1 MYVLL
6 IIAIYS
12 DSCVEKTLIY
22 YPHITKKCDIC
33 DMIQIETIFDI
44 LVKGFIIGVV
54 VSAPLGPVGVLCIQR
69 TLNKGRWYGF
79 VTGLGA
85 SLSDIAYALLTG
97 YGMSFVFDYIN
108 KNIFYLQL
116 LGSVML
122 LLFFFFFF
130 RSNPVQS
137 IRPASSSKGSY
148 FHNFITA
155 FFVTLSN
162 PLIIFLFIGLFAR
175 FAFVQPGVLVFEEIT
190 GYLAIAIG
198 ALTWWLGI
206 TYFVNKV
213 YPKLGF
219 DETHFMD
226 DFDETNILREYI
238 TDQELYDGIID
249 RYENRKNNEKL
260 YIMGITMQNHGGY
273 GTRYDNFDQEVY
285 KLGDSYT
292 DGNQYLSLIHE
303 SDKAFKNLITY
314 FQNVDDPVEIVF
326 FGDHQPGLYS
336 EFIKLINGKGTS
348 GLSEDEIEKLYTVPF
363 YIWTNYETEAKT
375 VDITSLNYLS
385 TMTLERAN
393 IDLPAYNQFLADMM
407 EVVPAINSRG
417 YYSKTAGGF
426 LHIDEATGEEAEWIK
441 NYNILQYNSMFDEKN
456 KSSLFFPYIK

>member
-122 LLFFFFFF
+122 LLFGIYTF

-137 IRPASSSKGSY
+137 IRPASSSK
-148 FHNFITA
+148 
-155 FFVTLSN
+155 
-162 PLIIFLFIGLFAR
+162 
-175 FAFVQPGVLVFEEIT
+175 VFEEIT

-213 YPKLGF
+213 RTKFNLRGIWILNRVVGSIVMLVSVAGLIYTLLG
-219 DETHFMD
+219 ES
-226 DFDETNILREYI
+226 
-238 TDQELYDGIID
+238 LY
-249 RYENRKNNEKL
+249 
-260 YIMGITMQNHGGY
+260 
-273 GTRYDNFDQEVY
+273 
-285 KLGDSYT
+285 
-292 DGNQYLSLIHE
+292 
-303 SDKAFKNLITY
+303 
-314 FQNVDDPVEIVF
+314 
-326 FGDHQPGLYS
+326 
-336 EFIKLINGKGTS
+336 
-348 GLSEDEIEKLYTVPF
+348 
-363 YIWTNYETEAKT
+363 
-375 VDITSLNYLS
+375 
-385 TMTLERAN
+385 
-393 IDLPAYNQFLADMM
+393 
-407 EVVPAINSRG
+407 
-417 YYSKTAGGF
+417 
-426 LHIDEATGEEAEWIK
+426 
-441 NYNILQYNSMFDEKN
+441 
-456 KSSLFFPYIK
+456 

>member
-122 LLFFFFFF
+122 LLFGIYTF

-162 PLIIFLFIGLFAR
+162 PLIIFLFIGLFA
-175 FAFVQPGVLVFEEIT
+175 FFVFVQPGVLVFEEIT

-213 YPKLGF
+213 RTKFNLRGIWILNRVVGSIVMLVSVAGLIYTLLG
-219 DETHFMD
+219 ES
-226 DFDETNILREYI
+226 
-238 TDQELYDGIID
+238 LY
-249 RYENRKNNEKL
+249 
-260 YIMGITMQNHGGY
+260 
-273 GTRYDNFDQEVY
+273 
-285 KLGDSYT
+285 
-292 DGNQYLSLIHE
+292 
-303 SDKAFKNLITY
+303 
-314 FQNVDDPVEIVF
+314 
-326 FGDHQPGLYS
+326 
-336 EFIKLINGKGTS
+336 
-348 GLSEDEIEKLYTVPF
+348 
-363 YIWTNYETEAKT
+363 
-375 VDITSLNYLS
+375 
-385 TMTLERAN
+385 
-393 IDLPAYNQFLADMM
+393 
-407 EVVPAINSRG
+407 
-417 YYSKTAGGF
+417 
-426 LHIDEATGEEAEWIK
+426 
-441 NYNILQYNSMFDEKN
+441 
-456 KSSLFFPYIK
+456 